1 MTFTDVEGIN
11 VYADVNAFYKQHE
24 WRRVPIANARE
35 VTGEVRLTSRQRN
48 HFELVSGTKGRSGQQ
63 LDIWSAVYGPIG
75 DDGHFEPLFDKRTGA
90 MNAEVAAYWREHYD
104 LLHYLRR
111 NWTEVGPKLVDKLRI
126 YTGTMD
132 QNIMRKKSDGVTT
145 PWWQY

>member
-1 MTFTDVEGIN
+1 M
-11 VYADVNAFYKQHE
+11 
-24 WRRVPIANARE
+24 
-35 VTGEVRLTSRQRN
+35 RLTSRQRN

-75 DDGHFEPLFDKRTGA
+75 DDGYFEPLFDKRTGA

-111 NWTEVGPKLVDKLRI
+111 HWTEV
-126 YTGTMD
+126 
-132 QNIMRKKSDGVTT
+132 
-145 PWWQY
+145 